1 MGTGFRG
8 RVGLYEQFVLDD
20 ELREA
25 VGSGMSLAKIREL
38 ARKKGFRTLWELGLD
53 ALRQGRTSPEEL
65 LRVVSAGE
73 FGPSGER

>member
-1 MGTGFRG
+1 M
-8 RVGLYEQFVLDD
+8 LDD

-38 ARKKGFRTLWELGLD
+38 AGKKGFRTLWELGLD
-53 ALRQGRTSPEEL
+53 AVRQGRTSPEEL

-73 FGPSGER
+73 FGPAGER